1 MFKVRTL
8 KSNVYIPSE
17 RFPDVIERL
26 KKHLLSDPD
35 AQGSSSIFYL
45 IKKFGWSAKIDLK
58 TGDIVKLDYFADEWG
73 KKANSALIVLCKFI
87 DPGGVIHIANDNNQR
102 YWVYRFDGKWFSKR
116 VLTRVFVD
124 LDSKEEVT
132 SLFEKAVEAA
142 IERGLSRQEMVETIK
157 KNLVAEY
164 LDV

>member
-1 MFKVRTL
+1 M
-8 KSNVYIPSE
+8 
-17 RFPDVIERL
+17 
-26 KKHLLSDPD
+26 
-35 AQGSSSIFYL
+35 
-45 IKKFGWSAKIDLK
+45 
-58 TGDIVKLDYFADEWG
+58 
-73 KKANSALIVLCKFI
+73 
-87 DPGGVIHIANDNNQR
+87 
-102 YWVYRFDGKWFSKR
+102 
-116 VLTRVFVD
+116 TRVFVD